1 MPNSIAV
8 IVSTYNRPDALDAV
22 LRGLS
27 KQSDR
32 AFDVIVADDGSTSET
47 ADVVAGWQ
55 ARIGQ
60 PLRHVWHPDEG
71 FRLAE
76 IRNRAIGATE
86 AAYIIFLDGDC
97 VPRRGFIADHRRL
110 SEPGWFVTGSR
121 ILLSKE
127 LTRRSPGEG
136 VAVRGIEHRRLA
148 RRASAGRVGRILPLF
163 GLPGQS
169 WRKRAPKR
177 IREVRGCNMAFWRSD
192 LVRVGGFDAAFKGW
206 GSEDWDL
213 AIRLHP
219 DRCAAEE
226 RALRRRG
233 LPPLAT
239 RPPTAPEEE
248 DNLRRLG
255 ELEASER
262 TVAVSGLSAG

>member
-1 MPNSIAV
+1 M
-8 IVSTYNRPDALDAV
+8 TGRRP
-22 LRGLS
+22 
-27 KQSDR
+27 
-32 AFDVIVADDGSTSET
+32 ET

-127 LTRRSPGEG
+127 LTEEVLAEG
-136 VAVRGIEHRRLA
+136 HPFRGMEHRRLA
-148 RRASAGRVGRILPLF
+148 RRASARPRRTHPAALRPAGSVLAEARAEADQGGARLQH
-163 GLPGQS
+163 GLLAERPRPRRRLRCRLQGL
-169 WRKRAPKR
+169 
-177 IREVRGCNMAFWRSD
+177 G
-192 LVRVGGFDAAFKGW
+192 VGGLGP
-206 GSEDWDL
+206 
-213 AIRLHP
+213 RHPPHP
-219 DRCAAEE
+219 DRRAAEE

-233 LPPLAT
+233 LPPLAPGR
-239 RPPTAPEEE
+239 RP
-248 DNLRRLG
+248 LRARRTTFAG
-255 ELEASER
+255 SASSKQ
-262 TVAVSGLSAG
+262 ASGRSP

>member
-32 AFDVIVADDGSTSET
+32 AFEVIVADDGSGPET

-127 LTRRSPGEG
+127 LTEEVLAKDRRFEESSIAAWLGE
-136 VAVRGIEHRRLA
+136 RL
-148 RRASAGRVGRILPLF
+148 RGRVGRILPLF

-169 WRKRAPKR
+169 WRKRAPQR
-177 IREVRGCNMAFWRSD
+177 IKEVRGCNMAFWRSD

-213 AIRLHP
+213 AIRLIRTGVQRKSG
-219 DRCAAEE
+219 RCAAAVFHLWHQAAD
-226 RALRRRG
+226 RSG
-233 LPPLAT
+233 
-239 RPPTAPEEE
+239 EE
-248 DNLRRLG
+248 DNLRRLR

-262 TVAVSGLSAG
+262 TIAVSGLSAG